1 MQARLEADSA
11 KAAVASLQREAQRV
25 ELLVKQGKMEKRDLT
40 TKYLAIL
47 NKMRQAANHVPMVKD
62 LARMVEAS
70 VISKLSRVSTK
81 MRKVLAVTK
90 QLFKEN
96 KKVVI
101 FSQ

>member
-1 MQARLEADSA
+1 
-11 KAAVASLQREAQRV
+11 
-25 ELLVKQGKMEKRDLT
+25 
-40 TKYLAIL
+40 
-47 NKMRQAANHVPMVKD
+47 
-62 LARMVEAS
+62 MVEAS